1 MGFSVTAAFALMM
14 IACLV
19 AFGAIV
25 TVLSTNI
32 RAINAAEK
40 QQTELKV
47 EKANT
52 DFKITSV
59 NATNTTISTY
69 DLTVVLYN
77 DGSTTLKS
85 KDFSVLIDGVLQQN
99 VTYNVTYFYPLSYM
113 KFTIDGLQGTVG
125 STHRLEVVS
134 GNGIAKFAEY
144 TVS

>member
-25 TVLSTNI
+25 TVLNTNI

-85 KDFSVLIDGVLQQN
+85 NDFSVLIDGVLQQN

>member
-25 TVLSTNI
+25 TVLNTNI

-85 KDFSVLIDGVLQQN
+85 NDFSVLIDGVLQQN

-144 TVS
+144 TVT

>member
-25 TVLSTNI
+25 TVLNTSI
-32 RAINAAEK
+32 RAINTAEK
-40 QQTELKV
+40 QQTELKI

-85 KDFSVLIDGVLQQN
+85 DDFSVLIDGILQQN

-113 KFTIDGLQGTVG
+113 RFTIDGLQGTVG

>member
-25 TVLSTNI
+25 TVLNTNM

-85 KDFSVLIDGVLQQN
+85 NDFSVLIDGVLQQN

>member
-19 AFGAIV
+19 AFGAVV
-25 TVLSTNI
+25 TVLNTNL
-32 RAINAAEK
+32 RAINAAENE
-40 QQTELKV
+40 QTNLKI
-47 EKANT
+47 EKSNT
-52 DFKITSV
+52 DFRIVSV
-59 NATNTTISTY
+59 NATNTTVSTY
-69 DLTVVLYN
+69 SLIVVLYN
-77 DGSTTLKS
+77 DGSTTLRSDK
-85 KDFSVLIDGVLQQN
+85 FSVLVDGVLQQN

-113 KFTIDGLQGTVG
+113 EFTIDGLQGTVG

>member
-19 AFGAIV
+19 AFGAVV
-25 TVLSTNI
+25 TVLNTNL
-32 RAINAAEK
+32 RAINVAENE
-40 QQTELKV
+40 QTNLKI
-47 EKANT
+47 EKSNT
-52 DFKITSV
+52 DFRIVSV
-59 NATNTTISTY
+59 NATNTTVSTY
-69 DLTVVLYN
+69 SLIVVLYN
-77 DGSTTLKS
+77 DGSTTLRSDK
-85 KDFSVLIDGVLQQN
+85 FSVLVDGVLQQN

-113 KFTIDGLQGTVG
+113 EFTIDGLQGTVG

>member
-14 IACLV
+14 IACLI

-25 TVLSTNI
+25 TVLNTNI
-32 RAINAAEK
+32 RAINTAEK
-40 QQTELKV
+40 QQTELKI

-85 KDFSVLIDGVLQQN
+85 CDFSVLVDGVLQQN

-113 KFTIDGLQGTVG
+113 KFTVYGLQGTVG

>member
-1 MGFSVTAAFALMM
+1 MGFSITAAFALMM

-25 TVLSTNI
+25 TVLNTNI

-85 KDFSVLIDGVLQQN
+85 NDFSVLIDGVLQQN

>member
-25 TVLSTNI
+25 TVLNTNI